1 MCMCKIQRESGQK
14 EGGEAEEEKQWKRKS
29 SSYTIFVFEVIYNQP
44 PIVNDDDDEYTRGE
58 MGVKTCGVWGD
69 VCGDVAGCC
78 GGNIKSNMT
87 YTTATRNNSANL
99 LSEDGS

>member
-1 MCMCKIQRESGQK
+1 M
-14 EGGEAEEEKQWKRKS
+14 
-29 SSYTIFVFEVIYNQP
+29 
-44 PIVNDDDDEYTRGE
+44 NDDDGEYTRGE